1 MEVIR
6 QQRWKVTGKLR
17 WYERRWEAVNGEDV
31 LRGVL
36 RDLTHVMIMDIN
48 MPSCHDRFSSP
59 GGAYT

>member
-6 QQRWKVTGKLR
+6 QSAGKLR
-17 WYERRWEAVNGEDV
+17 ESYDGMNVVGEAVNGEDV